1 MRIIG
6 GAFGGRRLDAPAGT
20 ATRPSASRVRE
31 GVASALDA
39 RGLFTGARVL
49 DLFAGSGALGFEA
62 LSRGAASLVA
72 VDASPRATRSI
83 SGNATSLGVSDRVR
97 VVKADLLAR
106 PAAVATRL
114 AGLDANPFT
123 LVFVDAPY
131 ARLEGVPDVLARLAA
146 VELFAEHAVVAV
158 EHAATAAPLWP
169 PGFTVLGAYRYG
181 DTGVTL
187 LEVVART

>member
-1 MRIIG
+1 MKIIG

-20 ATRPSASRVRE
+20 ATRPSAARVRE

-39 RGLFTGARVL
+39 RGLFEGARVL

-72 VDASPRATRSI
+72 VDVSPRATRSI
-83 SGNATSLGVSDRVR
+83 TDNANTLGVSDRVR
-97 VVKADLLAR
+97 VVKGDLLTR

-114 AGLDANPFT
+114 AGLESSPFT

-131 ARLEGVPDVLARLAA
+131 ARLGGVPDLLARLATA
-146 VELFAEHAVVAV
+146 EVFAELAVVAV
-158 EHAATAAPLWP
+158 EHPATTAPSWP
-169 PGFTVLGAYRYG
+169 VGFSVRGAYRYG

-187 LEVVART
+187 LEVAART